1 MTFADTDLFYFSS
14 FILNHG
20 FIKEDNRSENVAIVE
35 EDNNIFYFKN
45 KALFLNSS
53 LSSFS

>member
-20 FIKEDNRSENVAIVE
+20 FIKEDIPSENVAIVE
-35 EDNNIFYFKN
+35 ENNIIYFILKI
-45 KALFLNSS
+45 KHF
-53 LSSFS
+53 